1 MAVLI
6 QLIVGELELVEGD
19 HLLHPLGPL
28 GRGVWVDVDPRG
40 RVGVSLACH
49 HPAGGVEC
57 ISVTYNV
64 INVIIK
70 YVR

>member
-1 MAVLI
+1 MTILV
-6 QLIVGELELVEGD
+6 QLVVGEFEFIKAD
-19 HLLHPLGPL
+19 HLLHPLSSL
-28 GRGVWVDVDPRG
+28 CWRVRVNMDPWR